1 MALAYA
7 LDYLESGNLARL
19 TNYGEF
25 LEKHP
30 PSFEV
35 KIFENSSWSCVHG
48 VERWFKDCGCN
59 TGMHS
64 GWSQAWR
71 TPLREALD
79 WLRDTLAPRMRRRPP
94 VSRTLGGQNDYISV
108 ILSRARKCIL
118 ERHASGP

>member
-1 MALAYA
+1 MPWNTWKPN
-7 LDYLESGNLARL
+7 NLARL

-30 PSFEV
+30 PIFEV

-48 VERWFKDCGCN
+48 VESWWKDCGCN
-59 TGMHS
+59 SGMHP

-79 WLRDTLAPRMRRRPP
+79 WLRDTLAPLYEEKATQFLKDPWAAR
-94 VSRTLGGQNDYISV
+94 NDYISDHPQ
-108 ILSRARKCIL
+108 SRPQR
-118 ERHASGP
+118 